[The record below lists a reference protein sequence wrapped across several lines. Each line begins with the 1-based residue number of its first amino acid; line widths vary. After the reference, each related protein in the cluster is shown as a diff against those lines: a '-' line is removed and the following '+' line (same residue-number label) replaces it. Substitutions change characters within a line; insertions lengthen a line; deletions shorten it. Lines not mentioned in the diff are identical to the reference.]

1 MHPHFILR
9 PLNVPL
15 PVAQA
20 PAALGART
28 SKKDRPLLEG
38 LLDFIWG
45 SFGVGGFLRGLLSL
59 DPLDSDFPP
68 SENQDPQLGPKALRP
83 ELASAPCR
91 RRSACHPLLPRWGAE
106 GRPRCLYLCRRDRS

>member
-68 SENQDPQLGPKALRP
+68 SENQDPQLGPKELRP